1 MSFVGPWPCSLGL
14 YRKPVMRLIVDGDAC
29 PVKDL
34 ILRAALRLSLPMLL
48 VSNRP
53 MAFGNEPGVTQV
65 IVPAG
70 PDQAD
75 RWIIEA
81 VTIADLVIT
90 ADIPLAAEI
99 VTKGALALGHRGEI
113 FDAGTIGEYKARWTL
128 MKDLRSE
135 GLELG
140 GPKAY
145 NNKDRM
151 AFANA
156 FERLVRR
163 LS

>member
-1 MSFVGPWPCSLGL
+1 
-14 YRKPVMRLIVDGDAC
+14 MRLIVDGDAC

-34 ILRAALRLSLPMLL
+34 IHRAALRLQLPMIL

-53 MAFGNEPGVTQV
+53 MAFGNEPGVTAV
-65 IVPAG
+65 IVPEG

-75 RWIIEA
+75 RWIVDA
-81 VTIADLVIT
+81 ATCADLVVT
-90 ADIPLAAEI
+90 ADIPLAAE
-99 VTKGALALGHRGEI
+99 VVAKGGVALGHRGEV
-113 FDAGTIGEYKARWTL
+113 FDAATIGEYKARWTL
-128 MKDLRSE
+128 MNDLRIE

-145 NNKDRM
+145 GNKDRA

-156 FERLVRR
+156 FERLVQR
-163 LS
+163 LKNKR

>member
-1 MSFVGPWPCSLGL
+1 
-14 YRKPVMRLIVDGDAC
+14 MRLIVDGDAC

-34 ILRAALRLSLPMLL
+34 ILRAAHRLSVPMLL

-53 MAFGNEPGVTQV
+53 MAFGQESGVTPV
-65 IVPAG
+65 IVPEG

-75 RWIIEA
+75 RWIVEA
-81 VTIADLVIT
+81 VTSADLVIT
-90 ADIPLAAEI
+90 ADIPLAAE
-99 VTKGALALGHRGEI
+99 VVAMGALALGHRGEI
-113 FDAGTIGEYKARWTL
+113 FDAASIGEFKARWTL

-140 GPKAY
+140 GPKSY
-145 NNKDRM
+145 SNKDRA

-163 LS
+163 LHDR